1 MGGAPWSDFEIIP
14 VSSSKCR
21 VKICGIRTV
30 DLTEPVVLTYGG
42 TVISYSPM
50 AYVKYAVDR
59 ETADSEVSRALY
71 LFVKAA
77 RDYFF
82 GE

>member
-1 MGGAPWSDFEIIP
+1 MGGVPWADFEIDP

-21 VKICGIRTV
+21 VKICGVSTV
-30 DLTEPVVLTYGG
+30 DLTEQVTLTYGN
-42 TVISYSPM
+42 TVVSYSPM
-50 AYVKYAVDR
+50 AYVKYAVDHKT
-59 ETADSEVSRALY
+59 EDSGVCRALY
-71 LFVKAA
+71 LFGKAA